1 MIYLWAL
8 PRVSEFFMEIGLESF
23 ALLEKKALALGRR
36 YQEVLKERDS
46 LLQKV
51 EKQTRRLTELESK
64 VVRQDDTLSAV
75 DAKMVDLLGQLDNY
89 LPLESENQNLVNI
102 QVLPGMHGN

>member
-1 MIYLWAL
+1 
-8 PRVSEFFMEIGLESF
+8 MEIGLESF